1 MRLSIDSLET
11 KNDGRFNNGVII
23 QTAIDTVH
31 SAGGGQVVIPSGG
44 VYLSGSIQ
52 LKENVDLHLESGA
65 VLRASSDYAD
75 YTDNHNIKNLTGGSV
90 DEFVLPQRA
99 FISAFKAH
107 GARISGHGTIHG
119 NAD

>member
-11 KNDGRFNNGVII
+11 KNDGRFNNAVII

-31 SAGGGQVVIPSGG
+31 SAGGGQVVTPSGG

-75 YTDNHNIKNLTGGSV
+75 YTDNHR
-90 DEFVLPQRA
+90 D
-99 FISAFKAH
+99 
-107 GARISGHGTIHG
+107 
-119 NAD
+119 